1 MGSLYIVI
9 LITLTLTAVIFAYF
23 QFKKPSIKKID
34 TIYMEALNAMLL
46 SNKSKAINLLS
57 TLVKNDS
64 EHISAYLQLGNLL
77 RDENTDRAIKIHQ
90 MLTVRQNLDKETKIE
105 IFKSLALDYKKNNDL
120 KRSKIEAEKIF
131 KLDKTNLWA
140 NEFLLSLAEETEDWD
155 YAEKKAKDLKKIKGY
170 EGDVNLSKYTLQK
183 GLIHLEKNN
192 LIDAERLFREVVN
205 ESPDFAMSYKYLGD
219 IKASD
224 RDLVKAVEYWEK
236 FMELSPNESHL
247 VFDNIET
254 ALFDLGRYSEVENFY
269 KKVLENNPKDLN
281 AGLRLA
287 NVLNEKGENKAA
299 IDLIDS
305 FISEENPSVL
315 VMLMKLKLSLSSKTP
330 AELGHFIDEI
340 LKLLKAQMNKI
351 IFFYLFFQF
360 YYLKM
365 LIYIFLLLMR
375 VN

>member
-1 MGSLYIVI
+1 
-9 LITLTLTAVIFAYF
+9 
-23 QFKKPSIKKID
+23 
-34 TIYMEALNAMLL
+34 MEALNAMLL
-46 SNKSKAINLLS
+46 SNKRKAINLLS

-131 KLDKTNLWA
+131 ELDKTNLWA

-183 GLIHLEKNN
+183 GVIHLEKNN
-192 LIDAERLFREVVN
+192 LMDAERLLREVVN

-219 IKASD
+219 IKSSE

-254 ALFDLGRYSEVENFY
+254 ALFDLGRYSEVEKFY

-315 VMLMKLKLSLSSKTP
+315 VMLMKLKLSLSFKTP
-330 AELGHFIDEI
+330 AELGHFVDEI
-340 LKLLKAQMNKI
+340 LEI
-351 IFFYLFFQF
+351 I
-360 YYLKM
+360 KSSDE
-365 LIYIFLLLMR
+365 
-375 VN
+375 